1 MYMKKDRNGN
11 KRNRFLRFMNLL
23 LVLGGCFVVV
33 LLVACLIKDGIPFA
47 SNRQLGAPTSF
58 TTEVSNQDGSNDV
71 DVTTESIDQTA
82 WYLVLVNKNTYIPD
96 DYEFELI
103 ELSNGESVDKR
114 IYPDLQEMFDAARN
128 EGVYPIVA
136 SGYRTAIE
144 QQSLLDEKIAEYSTS
159 GYSMIEATEKAETWV
174 AVVGTSEHQIGIA
187 VDINEDSLHSSS
199 DEVYDW
205 LNQNAYKFGFI
216 IRYPDNKTDITG
228 VIYEPWHYRYVGVE
242 VATEIYYQDICLEE
256 YLEKINQ

>member
-1 MYMKKDRNGN
+1 MKKNRYGN
-11 KRNRFLRFMNLL
+11 KRNRFYRFINLL
-23 LVLGGCFVVV
+23 LVLGGCFVFV
-33 LLVACLIKDGIPFA
+33 LLIASLIKEGNPFA

-58 TTEVSNQDGSNDV
+58 TTEVSNQDSSNDV
-71 DVTTESIDQTA
+71 DVITESNNQAA
-82 WYLVLVNKNTYIPD
+82 WYLILVNKNTYIPD

-144 QQSLLDEKIAEYSTS
+144 QQSLLDQKIAEYSTS
-159 GYSMIEATEKAETWV
+159 GYSIIEATAKAETWV

-205 LNQNAYKFGFI
+205 LNQNAYKYGFI

-242 VATEIYYQDICLEE
+242 AATEIYHRDICLEE
-256 YLEKINQ
+256 YLGEINQ

>member
-1 MYMKKDRNGN
+1 MKKDRNGN

-33 LLVACLIKDGIPFA
+33 LLIACLIKDGIPFA

-71 DVTTESIDQTA
+71 DVITESNDQAA
-82 WYLVLVNKNTYIPD
+82 WYLILVNKNTYIPD

-159 GYSMIEATEKAETWV
+159 GYSMIEATEKAEAWV